1 MATVGAA
8 VLVMITVS
16 AEGAQVPLLIV
27 QRNVLAPTPRPVT
40 VLVGLAGVAIVP
52 VPLTKLQTP
61 LPLTAVLPASV
72 ASGPHTV

>member
-8 VLVMITVS
+8 ALVMITSS

-40 VLVGLAGVAIVP
+40 VLVGLVGWAVAGLVCNGA
-52 VPLTKLQTP
+52 PLKP
-61 LPLTAVLPASV
+61 SA
-72 ASGPHTV
+72 